1 MNKKLTLLF
10 CWCLLFASQWSF
22 AQTRSVTGRV
32 TDAGGQPVPYA
43 SISVKG
49 AKRGVSANENGDFS
63 IALAA
68 TGKNTL
74 IVSAVGYE
82 DQIVEV
88 GSANTLA
95 IQLKSG
101 TAMSEV
107 IVTAFGVKQQK
118 KALGYAATEI
128 SNKELLESRQPNLV
142 NALQGRVA
150 GVQVN
155 STGGGPG
162 QGARIVI
169 RGPKSALGSNQPLF
183 VIDGVIVDNSTVVEG
198 TGAALR
204 GMSNRMADINPDD
217 IESMS
222 ILRGGAAT
230 ALYGFRGSNGVIVIT
245 TKSAKTGKMKVSY
258 NASLGTESVNKFP
271 EVQTKFTQ
279 GYNNIYNF
287 FKFIIRRFSKKIFLF

>member
-1 MNKKLTLLF
+1 MNKKLMLIF
-10 CWCLLFASQWSF
+10 CWCLLLASYGSF
-22 AQTRSVTGRV
+22 AQTRTITGKV
-32 TDAGGQPVPYA
+32 SDAGGQPVPYA
-43 SISVKG
+43 SIAVKG
-49 AKRGVSANENGDFS
+49 TNKGVNANENGDFS
-63 IALAA
+63 LTVPAS
-68 TGKNTL
+68 GKTTL
-74 IVSAVGYE
+74 FVSAVGFE
-82 DQIVEV
+82 DQQVEV
-88 GSANTLA
+88 GSANTLS
-95 IQLKSG
+95 IRLKSG

-245 TKSAKTGKMKVSY
+245 TKSAKSGK
-258 NASLGTESVNKFP
+258 
-271 EVQTKFTQ
+271 
-279 GYNNIYNF
+279 
-287 FKFIIRRFSKKIFLF
+287 